1 MCFCRII
8 VRMANYNKTTQE
20 IARPSDLLAGLR
32 VYTTTLHS
40 LSSYVN
46 VDVSRLVKTVLLQ
59 QTQPVDSRGATTI
72 TTLYTNWCVEVQ
84 AVIYIE
90 SYREK
95 TCIDT
100 SPRTFSH
107 SFFVFFLFLHVR
119 YLESLLRQA
128 SSSLIVHCPSMHCF
142 INQLSENEPVFK
154 AEEFSD
160 ISGMF

>member
-32 VYTTTLHS
+32 AYTTTLHS

-84 AVIYIE
+84 AVIYI
-90 SYREK
+90 
-95 TCIDT
+95 
-100 SPRTFSH
+100 
-107 SFFVFFLFLHVR
+107 
-119 YLESLLRQA
+119 
-128 SSSLIVHCPSMHCF
+128 
-142 INQLSENEPVFK
+142 
-154 AEEFSD
+154 
-160 ISGMF
+160 

>member
-32 VYTTTLHS
+32 AYTTTLHS

-84 AVIYIE
+84 AVIYKVTERKRVSIHPLVP
-90 SYREK
+90 SL
-95 TCIDT
+95 I
-100 SPRTFSH
+100 PFLF
-107 SFFVFFLFLHVR
+107 SFFSCTSGIWRACCVR
-119 YLESLLRQA
+119 PAAPSSSTVLPCTA
-128 SSSLIVHCPSMHCF
+128 SSTSCLRMNQSSKQRSFQIYRVCF
-142 INQLSENEPVFK
+142 
-154 AEEFSD
+154 
-160 ISGMF
+160 